1 MMKRIPVQHTKLVP
15 EIVIDYLEQHPELR
29 HFYSQPNQIENYA
42 AIKQQRQQFS
52 SKQRE
57 NLHAHLLQ
65 QYKNADIDLTVSTN
79 HMVLENLNLL
89 LNKQCFTVCT
99 GHQLVLFGGPLFT
112 TYKILTT
119 IQLARELSQLN
130 TEEPVVPV
138 FWLATEDHDFEEIQS
153 AYIAGKNLTLD
164 LPHQAEPVGEMVLQG
179 IEKLIDELASSLPSN
194 TMANTFVKQVK
205 AAYQNGFTLAKSS
218 IRFYHELFADF
229 GLVILDANAKCLKET
244 VISVIKNDV
253 LNQSNYIAQK
263 ASDSI
268 LGKHYHLQINARP
281 INFFYLNQDGERFLI
296 QATKN
301 KQFILSSKADLY
313 GEKEIIEL
321 IENFPERFSPNVN
334 LRPLYQEM
342 ILPNLAYIGGPS
354 EIAYWLQLKSIFDLN
369 QVQFPILV
377 LRHMQAFVDAN
388 LASALEK
395 LKLKAV
401 HLLLT
406 ESELE
411 QVFYAQSELPGIEKQ
426 IAGIEQN
433 WQEIYEANLKINDEM
448 AKNILQAKL
457 IDRKDLKSIQK
468 QYIIQRKNKLAVQ
481 FKKVVKYRSQLYP
494 EGKFQERIDQL
505 ISFESVKMKPLLSE
519 ILNELD
525 PFNSSFLFFDL

>member
-1 MMKRIPVQHTKLVP
+1 MERIPVQQTNLVP
-15 EIVIDYLEQHPELR
+15 EIVKDYLNQKPELSA
-29 HFYSQPNQIENYA
+29 FYSFSNQLNQYEFLKRYKANFA
-42 AIKQQRQQFS
+42 SEQRNS
-52 SKQRE
+52 
-57 NLHAHLLQ
+57 LHAQLLT
-65 QYKNADIDLTVSTN
+65 QYQNSGIDLHKSSNKGVF
-79 HMVLENLNLL
+79 ENIQSLL
-89 LNKQCFTVCT
+89 ASNSYTVCT

-112 TYKILTT
+112 TFKILST
-119 IQLARELSQLN
+119 IKLAKEL
-130 TEEPVVPV
+130 TKAKPKEPVIPV

-164 LPHQAEPVGEMVLQG
+164 IPHQAEAVGEMVLQG

-194 TMANTFVKQVK
+194 AMADAFVKQVK
-205 AAYQNGFTLAKSS
+205 EAYQNGFTLAKSS

-229 GLVILDANAKCLKET
+229 GLVILDANVKCFKET
-244 VISVIKNDV
+244 FIPVIKNDV
-253 LNQSNYIAQK
+253 LNHSNFLTQK
-263 ASDSI
+263 ASDAI
-268 LGKHYHLQINARP
+268 LAKNYRLQINARP
-281 INFFYLNQDGERFLI
+281 INFFYLNPNGERFLI
-296 QATKN
+296 QETKN
-301 KQFILSSKADLY
+301 KQFILSSKGDLY
-313 GEKEIIEL
+313 TETAIIEL

-388 LASALEK
+388 FTLALEK
-395 LKLKAV
+395 LKLKPA

-406 ESELE
+406 ETELV

-426 IAGIEQN
+426 IEGIEKN
-433 WQEIYEANLKINDEM
+433 WQEIYEASLKVNDEM
-448 AKNILQAKL
+448 AKTILQAKL

-468 QYIIQRKNKLAVQ
+468 QYITQRKNKLALQ
-481 FKKVVKYRSQLYP
+481 FEKVKKHRSQLYA
-494 EGKFQERIDQL
+494 EGKFQERIEQL